1 MINSIKYI
9 RDNSMFR
16 LIIFFLPL
24 QLGAFSV
31 NFPNRMGK
39 LKTILMIM
47 LFLALPLS
55 LIASDAETILKIEIT
70 GNERIDTGFIVN
82 AIKTKE
88 NTPYS
93 LDKIREDMKNIYK
106 TGFFSDVQIDVKDTD
121 KGKMVTFVVVERP
134 PVKAIYISGNK
145 KIKTASLTEKLKIRP
160 NTVLNTDK
168 IKESIDE
175 LKKYYATEGYYGTR
189 INYEIDYGDEYNV
202 TVTINIDE
210 TSKAYVKKINF
221 TGNKAYKASDLR
233 GYMRTKEKGIFSFAT
248 GSGVL
253 DEDSLEEDRK
263 NIEAFYS
270 DNGYIRVNAGVPDI
284 AISKDGK
291 NISITIPIEE
301 GNQYKVGTIDFTGDV
316 IFVKDDLAKQLKSK
330 TGSIFKSSF
339 FHEDV
344 LTLTDFYQDRGY
356 AFCDVVPLTL
366 ANDESKTINLVFNA
380 TKGQEVY
387 FNRINIL
394 GNTRTRDKV
403 IRRELKFGEGDRFS
417 ASNLKESKRKLKNTT
432 FFKDTDM
439 KIIKTE
445 DPSKVNVDL
454 SVEERPTGSINL
466 GVGYSTEEKVML
478 TGSISQD
485 NFLGTG
491 RKLILDASLSTVSQQ
506 YRFTFIEP
514 YIFDKNLSAGVSAFN
529 YDRSF
534 DTYDYKRLGGS
545 LSLTRPLTDYVKISS
560 QYRLEKVDVKN
571 IADDASIY
579 VKEQEGSELTSA
591 VSFTLS
597 KNTIDDIMNPTK
609 GMNAGITTEVAGG
622 ILSGDNNFYSIVG
635 SYGQYYPIKFLESAF
650 FVKGTAGMIRSYG
663 GKEVPIYEKFFV
675 GGLNSI
681 RGFKYGEAGPLDTNG
696 EAIGSKNQL
705 FFNFEWIFPIF
716 KPAGLKGVFFFDAG
730 HGFDSIND
738 FSLKTAAGFGI
749 RWFSPLGPI
758 RLELGFN
765 LNPKNGERRNA
776 FDFAIGT
783 QY

>member
-1 MINSIKYI
+1 
-9 RDNSMFR
+9 
-16 LIIFFLPL
+16 
-24 QLGAFSV
+24 
-31 NFPNRMGK
+31 
-39 LKTILMIM
+39 
-47 LFLALPLS
+47 
-55 LIASDAETILKIEIT
+55 
-70 GNERIDTGFIVN
+70 
-82 AIKTKE
+82 
-88 NTPYS
+88 
-93 LDKIREDMKNIYK
+93 
-106 TGFFSDVQIDVKDTD
+106 
-121 KGKMVTFVVVERP
+121 
-134 PVKAIYISGNK
+134 
-145 KIKTASLTEKLKIRP
+145 
-160 NTVLNTDK
+160 
-168 IKESIDE
+168 
-175 LKKYYATEGYYGTR
+175 
-189 INYEIDYGDEYNV
+189 
-202 TVTINIDE
+202 
-210 TSKAYVKKINF
+210 
-221 TGNKAYKASDLR
+221 
-233 GYMRTKEKGIFSFAT
+233 
-248 GSGVL
+248 
-253 DEDSLEEDRK
+253 
-263 NIEAFYS
+263 
-270 DNGYIRVNAGVPDI
+270 
-284 AISKDGK
+284 
-291 NISITIPIEE
+291 
-301 GNQYKVGTIDFTGDV
+301 
-316 IFVKDDLAKQLKSK
+316 
-330 TGSIFKSSF
+330 
-339 FHEDV
+339 
-344 LTLTDFYQDRGY
+344 
-356 AFCDVVPLTL
+356 
-366 ANDESKTINLVFNA
+366 
-380 TKGQEVY
+380 
-387 FNRINIL
+387 
-394 GNTRTRDKV
+394 
-403 IRRELKFGEGDRFS
+403 
-417 ASNLKESKRKLKNTT
+417 
-432 FFKDTDM
+432 
-439 KIIKTE
+439 
-445 DPSKVNVDL
+445 VNVDL
-454 SVEERPTGSINL
+454 TVEERPTGSINV
-466 GVGYSTEEKVML
+466 GVGYSTEEKLML

-485 NFLGTG
+485 NLLGTG

-597 KNTIDDIMNPTK
+597 RNTIDDIMNPTK

-622 ILSGDNNFYSIVG
+622 ILSGDNNFYSLVG
-635 SYGQYYPIKFLESAF
+635 SYGKYYPIKFLESSF